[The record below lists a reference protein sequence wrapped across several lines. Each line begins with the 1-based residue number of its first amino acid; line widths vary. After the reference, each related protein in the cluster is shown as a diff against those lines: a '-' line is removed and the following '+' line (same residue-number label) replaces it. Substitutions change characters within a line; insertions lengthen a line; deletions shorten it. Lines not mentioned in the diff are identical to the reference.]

1 MRGSEIVD
9 FNFDLTREQFIAEYG
24 ASNCWLYD
32 DYQRSIT
39 NQETAD
45 LTRRLAKRIM
55 SPATLFPL
63 PPQPRRPRLIAVF
76 ALLPNAVFDLTTA
89 RLVAAIDDL
98 KNSRRSTERV
108 RLAIFSSSDTLSWK
122 VPPSSK
128 EAQS

>member
-55 SPATLFPL
+55 SK
-63 PPQPRRPRLIAVF
+63 
-76 ALLPNAVFDLTTA
+76 PNV
-89 RLVAAIDDL
+89 
-98 KNSRRSTERV
+98 K
-108 RLAIFSSSDTLSWK
+108 
-122 VPPSSK
+122 K
-128 EAQS
+128 EWAEWCKKYA